1 MQRLRGNMG
10 GFCGRI
16 TVLILLAGF
25 PVVAAAQASGALLPK
40 SGGSAA
46 AAAQTP
52 TTVEQSGDKA
62 AIQTGAKPA
71 INSQTTQRQAQIL
84 ADTNRLLQL
93 AQELKIEVSK
103 SNKDILSFA
112 VVKKADAIE
121 KLAKNLKE
129 RMRTE

>member
-16 TVLILLAGF
+16 TILILLAGF

>member
-1 MQRLRGNMG
+1 MG

-16 TVLILLAGF
+16 TILILLAGF

-62 AIQTGAKPA
+62 AIQTGAKPD

>member
-40 SGGSAA
+40 SGGSEA

>member
-1 MQRLRGNMG
+1 MG

-16 TVLILLAGF
+16 TILILLAGF